1 MKHGSPNGFIK
12 LSLSIG
18 NKQVL
23 NRSWELMKS
32 LYGLFL
38 DILMLGLLD
47 VKFGKES
54 VMLFLAVSQKLLMET
69 L

>member
-1 MKHGSPNGFIK
+1 
-12 LSLSIG
+12 
-18 NKQVL
+18 
-23 NRSWELMKS
+23 MKS